1 MDVRKPAVPRPIA
14 GQTGNANAQ
23 PAGDAAGAG
32 EAGYAAPQASQSAQQ
47 PSAQPS
53 AHAQAQSSQVVQ
65 SSSANTNLDKAAAI
79 TLQVCYRIDGAPRL
93 YLHVLVSIGL

>member
-23 PAGDAAGAG
+23 PAGDAA
-32 EAGYAAPQASQSAQQ
+32 
-47 PSAQPS
+47 
-53 AHAQAQSSQVVQ
+53 
-65 SSSANTNLDKAAAI
+65 AI
-79 TLQVCYRIDGAPRL
+79 TLQVCYRFYGAPRL